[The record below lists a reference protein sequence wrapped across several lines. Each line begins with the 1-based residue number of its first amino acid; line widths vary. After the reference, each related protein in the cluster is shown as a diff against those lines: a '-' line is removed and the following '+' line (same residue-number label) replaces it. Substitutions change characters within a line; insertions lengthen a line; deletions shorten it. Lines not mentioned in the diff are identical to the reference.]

1 VPNFIHNLLIF
12 VVGFIASAINAI
24 AFGGSLISFPT
35 LIWLGLPPIV
45 ANATNT
51 AGVWPGSLGAV
62 WGYRREIAHTAPRMY
77 WLIVPS
83 IAGALVGAGL
93 LRMTSP
99 DLFDRLVPLLI
110 LFATLLF
117 AAQER
122 RRNPKSQ
129 IPSSKSQPTFKS
141 RLSVGSWVPRWD
153 LGFGSWDLGFASAMI
168 IQFLVS
174 VYGGYFGAGMGILM
188 LVALSIL
195 GHDDIHQMNGL
206 KNLLGVFIN
215 AVAAGYFL
223 LAGMVRASDGI
234 VMACGAT
241 LGGVAAAGLARRM
254 GRKAVRRAVIV
265 VGFAMTLA
273 LFLRL

>member
-223 LAGMVRASDGI
+223 LAGMVRASDAI

>member
-1 VPNFIHNLLIF
+1 MF
-12 VVGFIASAINAI
+12 VVGLIGSAINAI

-35 LIWLGLPPIV
+35 LVWLGLPPIT

-62 WGYRREIAHTAPRMY
+62 WGYRRELSHTSPRMY
-77 WLIVPS
+77 WLIIPS
-83 IAGALVGAGL
+83 ITGALAGAML
-93 LRMTSP
+93 LRVTP
-99 DLFDRLVPLLI
+99 ATLFDRLVPLLI

-122 RRNPKSQ
+122 GQRA
-129 IPSSKSQPTFKS
+129 
-141 RLSVGSWVPRWD
+141 VGSGQ
-153 LGFGSWDLGFASAMI
+153 LAAGSGRRATGSSTWFAVAI
-168 IQFLVS
+168 IFQFLVS

-188 LVALSIL
+188 LAALALL
-195 GHDDIHQMNGL
+195 GHEDIHQMNGL

-215 AVAAGYFL
+215 SVATAYFIF
-223 LAGMVRASDGI
+223 AGMVRAPDAI
-234 VMACGAT
+234 VMAAGAT
-241 LGGVAAAGLARRM
+241 IGGVAAAGLARRM

-265 VGFAMTLA
+265 VGFAMTVV